1 MSGPKTR
8 HPKLLILL
16 ALGLAMPLISAF
28 YPILSDISGPLQT
41 SSQIN
46 AQGEYASFKPKGDI
60 RRFAGETLTYDI
72 DFLFFEKAATAKVR
86 FFEYKGKYF
95 STLSA
100 ETKGIVG
107 FFTNY
112 RKHHYKS
119 AFNIVD
125 GKQRVQTKKFERD
138 VVIGQEKERTVHF
151 LDYTSRTHF
160 WFLFNGGDLK
170 DRSRDLIPEGVVF
183 DDILAFFYNFR
194 NGVYGDLEKGGTYK
208 INTVP
213 EKSMKTITTYIS
225 TEEEQEQFRI
235 EEERAKNNEMLL
247 KVTIPKDVFKTETG
261 ELVFWSSNHYIPLE
275 TTIKDYL
282 LLGDLHGKLT
292 SGISGKLK

>member
-1 MSGPKTR
+1 MTRQKVKYPKY
-8 HPKLLILL
+8 LILL
-16 ALGLAMPLISAF
+16 ALGISLCLLSAF
-28 YPILSDISGPLQT
+28 YPILNEISGPQKPSALI
-41 SSQIN
+41 S
-46 AQGEYASFKPKGDI
+46 AQGRYSSFIPKGDI
-60 RRFAGETLTYDI
+60 RRFAGEILTYDI
-72 DFLFFEKAATAKVR
+72 DFLFFEKAVTAEIR

-95 STLSA
+95 STLTA
-100 ETKGIVG
+100 ETRGVVG

-119 AFNIVD
+119 SFNIVD
-125 GKQRVQTKKFERD
+125 QGRRVQTNKFERD
-138 VVIGQEKERTVHF
+138 VINGNEKERTVHF
-151 LDYTSRTHF
+151 LDYLSRTHF
-160 WFLFNGGDLK
+160 WFLFSGGELK
-170 DRSRDLIPEGVVF
+170 DRSRDLIPEGVIF

-194 NGVYGDLEKGGTYK
+194 NGVYGDLKKGGTYK
-208 INTVP
+208 THTVP

-282 LLGDLHGKLT
+282 LLGDLHGRLT
-292 SGISGKLK
+292 SGIPGKLP